1 MSLLEDAFADTWQ
14 LRAPLATCL
23 LEVTEN
29 LAMVRLVKRPVLEQA
44 LGRGIPGTRR
54 IMCALW
60 RAFMEVRENR
70 GVWEGPGKGLGVPAL
85 IRVIANLAASDR
97 DSHQEISTGGGLFLV
112 EGLVELAS
120 KKDSDLISPSDQ
132 QKACRAPNDVSF
144 SQRVSSGLDEVRALH
159 AWQRE
164 VREEGARAV
173 RFILPSWRR
182 KEAGAGAWTWED
194 RELATKKLE
203 VATKALELMSAEVRF
218 SNDPETLL

>member
-29 LAMVRLVKRPVLEQA
+29 LAMVRLVKRPVLEKA
-44 LGRGIPGTRR
+44 LRRGIPGTRR

-70 GVWEGPGKGLGVPAL
+70 GIWEGPGKGLGVPAL

-97 DSHQEISTGGGLFLV
+97 DCHHEISSRGGLFLV
-112 EGLVELAS
+112 EGLVVLAS
-120 KKDSDLISPSDQ
+120 KKDSDHLSPSDELEV
-132 QKACRAPNDVSF
+132 CRAPKDVS
-144 SQRVSSGLDEVRALH
+144 RVSSGLEEVRALH

-182 KEAGAGAWTWED
+182 KEAGTGAWTWED

-203 VATKALELMSAEVRF
+203 VATKALELMSAEV
-218 SNDPETLL
+218 SLCDVKLLSFRC